1 METQN
6 QTEEHAPLEV
16 LVSQE
21 LADLL
26 LLLNNLDTR
35 LHNYVRSVGNHTLQD
50 GLSDLL
56 DGIMSNG
63 YIANLQECIS
73 GMISIEMLHHLNDMR
88 RYGTDN
94 RVRNSGK

>member
-6 QTEEHAPLEV
+6 YTEEHAPLEA

-35 LHNYVRSVGNHTLQD
+35 LHNYIRSVGNRTLQD
-50 GLSDLL
+50 TLSDLL
-56 DGIMSNG
+56 DDIMKNG
-63 YIANLQECIS
+63 YISNLQECIS
-73 GMISIEMLHHLNDMR
+73 AMISIEMLHHLIDMR

-94 RVRNSGK
+94 RVRN